1 MPNPGLLRADIYK
14 AGHLAARLTRHSDYS
29 VHFAYLPGYTGEP
42 LAWSLP
48 LGIERVTP
56 QSTLPNFFANLL
68 PEGYRLNALAASLKT
83 SKSNELGLLLA
94 LGADVPGDIQV
105 VPAGEVPLEVPA
117 VLVTD
122 AESVS
127 FHDLIG
133 VVDRKSLPGV
143 QAKLSARVSALMRTL
158 PVNWNSEEALLK
170 ISPDRIPYLVENEFN
185 RFLENKIPLS
195 NEIEGVGK
203 FLNNIKSFDEFKN
216 ILNSDVKAKIYFKDK
231 KIKLATVLDLDF
243 KDYDEVKEF
252 SSYDEMIN
260 FYIDYEHTTT
270 SYMLLKNR
278 LESFLEKKLKKLN
291 KILSLIKKDIEDSET
306 MESIKEKGDILA
318 SVLYNVKK
326 GMNSIKAY
334 DFYNN
339 EEIEIELDSLI
350 SPKENLDRIYKKYNK
365 VKRGLTNAIRRDKEI
380 REEISYIESTLLFIE
395 SSTDVSSLREIEEEL
410 IKLNYIK
417 SLHNKKKTKLKK
429 EVKYG
434 VIEGEDYLILYGRN
448 NLENDNLTFKISEKN
463 DYWFHV
469 KDIPSSH
476 IILKATKLTD
486 ELIVKA
492 AQVSAYYSKANLG
505 EKVTVDYTLRKNV
518 SKPNGA
524 KPGFVIYVSQKS
536 VVVEK
541 VELDK
546 I

>member
-1 MPNPGLLRADIYK
+1 M
-14 AGHLAARLTRHSDYS
+14 
-29 VHFAYLPGYTGEP
+29 
-42 LAWSLP
+42 
-48 LGIERVTP
+48 
-56 QSTLPNFFANLL
+56 
-68 PEGYRLNALAASLKT
+68 
-83 SKSNELGLLLA
+83 
-94 LGADVPGDIQV
+94 
-105 VPAGEVPLEVPA
+105 
-117 VLVTD
+117 
-122 AESVS
+122 
-127 FHDLIG
+127 
-133 VVDRKSLPGV
+133 
-143 QAKLSARVSALMRTL
+143 
-158 PVNWNSEEALLK
+158 
-170 ISPDRIPYLVENEFN
+170 
-185 RFLENKIPLS
+185 
-195 NEIEGVGK
+195 GK
-203 FLNNIKSFDEFKN
+203 YLNNIKSFEEFTN
-216 ILNSDVKAKIYFKDK
+216 ILNSPVKAKIYFKDK

-326 GMNSIKAY
+326 GMNSVKAY

-339 EEIEIELDSLI
+339 KEIEIELDSLI

-434 VIEGEDYLILYGRN
+434 LIEGEDYLILYGRN

-476 IILKATKLTD
+476 IILKTTKLTD

>member
-1 MPNPGLLRADIYK
+1 MLYIDGISLSKIKEELKKILEGKRINRIFKNNEYTISIHFGKIELLLSCIPALPICYITKSKEQPILDIASSIISNLRK
-14 AGHLAARLTRHSDYS
+14 HLMNAMLTDVEQLGFDRIL
-29 VHFAYLPGYTGEP
+29 VFHF
-42 LAWSLP
+42 SR
-48 LGIERVTP
+48 I
-56 QSTLPNFFANLL
+56 
-68 PEGYRLNALAASLKT
+68 
-83 SKSNELGLLLA
+83 NELGE
-94 LGADVPGDIQV
+94 IKKYKIYF
-105 VPAGEVPLEVPA
+105 EC
-117 VLVTD
+117 
-122 AESVS
+122 
-127 FHDLIG
+127 IG
-133 VVDRKSLPGV
+133 
-143 QAKLSARVSALMRTL
+143 KLSNVIFTD
-158 PVNWNSEEALLK
+158 E
-170 ISPDRIPYLVENEFN
+170 
-185 RFLENKIPLS
+185 ENKILDTLKKFHISENFDRTLFLGETYTRPKFEKKLLPIDVNEKDFNKILENNTLLS

-203 FLNNIKSFDEFKN
+203 FLNNIKSFKDFKN

-270 SYMLLKNR
+270 SFMLLKNR
-278 LESFLEKKLKKLN
+278 LESLLEKKLKKLN
-291 KILSLIKKDIEDSET
+291 KILSLIKKDIEDSKT
-306 MESIKEKGDILA
+306 MDSIKEKGDILA
-318 SVLYNVKK
+318 SVLYNVKR

-339 EEIEIELDSLI
+339 KEVEIELDPLI
-350 SPKENLDRIYKKYNK
+350 SPNENLDRIYKRYNK
-365 VKRGLTNAIRRDKEI
+365 VKRGLTNAIRREKEI
-380 REEISYIESTLLFIE
+380 KEEITYVESSLLFIE
-395 SSTDVSSLREIEEEL
+395 NSQDVISLREIEEEL

-448 NLENDNLTFKISEKN
+448 NLENDNLTFKASAKD

-476 IILKATKLTD
+476 IILKTSKLTD
-486 ELIVKA
+486 ELIVKS
-492 AQVSAYYSKANLG
+492 AQVSAYFSKANLG

-524 KPGFVIYVSQKS
+524 KPGFVIYVNQKS

-541 VELDK
+541 VELEK

>member
-1 MPNPGLLRADIYK
+1 MLYIDGISLSKIKEELKKILEGKRINRIFKNNEYTISIHFGKIELLLSCIPALPICYITKSKEQPILDIASSIISNLRK
-14 AGHLAARLTRHSDYS
+14 HLMNAMLTDVEQLGFDRIL
-29 VHFAYLPGYTGEP
+29 VFHF
-42 LAWSLP
+42 SR
-48 LGIERVTP
+48 I
-56 QSTLPNFFANLL
+56 
-68 PEGYRLNALAASLKT
+68 
-83 SKSNELGLLLA
+83 NELGE
-94 LGADVPGDIQV
+94 IKKYKIYF
-105 VPAGEVPLEVPA
+105 EC
-117 VLVTD
+117 
-122 AESVS
+122 
-127 FHDLIG
+127 IG
-133 VVDRKSLPGV
+133 
-143 QAKLSARVSALMRTL
+143 KLSNVIFTDEENKILDTL
-158 PVNWNSEEALLK
+158 KKFHISENF
-170 ISPDRIPYLVENEFN
+170 DRILFLGETYTRPKFEKKLLPIDVNEKDFN
-185 RFLENKIPLS
+185 KILENKIPLT

-203 FLNNIKSFDEFKN
+203 FLNDIKSFKDFKN

-231 KIKLATVLDLDF
+231 KIKLATVLDLYF

-270 SYMLLKNR
+270 SFMLLKNR
-278 LESFLEKKLKKLN
+278 LESLLEKKLKKLN
-291 KILSLIKKDIEDSET
+291 KILSLIKKDIEDSKT
-306 MESIKEKGDILA
+306 MDSIKEKGDILA
-318 SVLYNVKK
+318 SVLYNVKR
-326 GMNSIKAY
+326 GMNNIKAY

-339 EEIEIELDSLI
+339 KEVEIELDPLI
-350 SPKENLDRIYKKYNK
+350 SPNENLDRIYKRYNK
-365 VKRGLTNAIRRDKEI
+365 VKRGLTNAIRREKEI
-380 REEISYIESTLLFIE
+380 KEEITYVESSLLFIE
-395 SSTDVSSLREIEEEL
+395 NSTDVTSLREIEEEL

-448 NLENDNLTFKISEKN
+448 NLENDNLTFKVSAKD

-476 IILKATKLTD
+476 IILKTSKLTD
-486 ELIVKA
+486 ELIVKS
-492 AQVSAYYSKANLG
+492 AQLSAYFSKANLG

-541 VELDK
+541 VELEK

>member
-1 MPNPGLLRADIYK
+1 MLYIDGISLSKIKEELKKILEGKRINRIFKNNEYTISIHFGKIELLLSCIPALPICYITKSKEQPILDIASSIISNLRK
-14 AGHLAARLTRHSDYS
+14 HLMNAMLTDVEQLGFDRIL
-29 VHFAYLPGYTGEP
+29 VFHF
-42 LAWSLP
+42 SR
-48 LGIERVTP
+48 I
-56 QSTLPNFFANLL
+56 
-68 PEGYRLNALAASLKT
+68 
-83 SKSNELGLLLA
+83 NELGE
-94 LGADVPGDIQV
+94 IKKYKIYF
-105 VPAGEVPLEVPA
+105 EC
-117 VLVTD
+117 
-122 AESVS
+122 
-127 FHDLIG
+127 IG
-133 VVDRKSLPGV
+133 
-143 QAKLSARVSALMRTL
+143 KLSNVIFTDEENKILDTL
-158 PVNWNSEEALLK
+158 KKFHISENF
-170 ISPDRIPYLVENEFN
+170 DRILFLGETYTRPKFEKKLLPIDVNEKDFN
-185 RFLENKIPLS
+185 KILENKIPLT

-203 FLNNIKSFDEFKN
+203 FLNNIKSFKDFKN

-231 KIKLATVLDLDF
+231 KIKLATVLDLYF

-270 SYMLLKNR
+270 SFMLLKNR
-278 LESFLEKKLKKLN
+278 LESLLEKKLKKLN
-291 KILSLIKKDIEDSET
+291 KILSLIKKDIEDSKT
-306 MESIKEKGDILA
+306 MDSIKEKGDILA
-318 SVLYNVKK
+318 SVLYNVKR
-326 GMNSIKAY
+326 GMNNIKAY

-339 EEIEIELDSLI
+339 KEVEIELDPLI
-350 SPKENLDRIYKKYNK
+350 SPNENLDRIYKRYNK
-365 VKRGLTNAIRRDKEI
+365 VKRGLTNAIRREKEI
-380 REEISYIESTLLFIE
+380 KEEITYVESSLLFIE
-395 SSTDVSSLREIEEEL
+395 NSTDVTSLREIEEEL

-448 NLENDNLTFKISEKN
+448 NLENDNLTFKVSVKD

-476 IILKATKLTD
+476 IILKTSKLTD
-486 ELIVKA
+486 ELIVKS
-492 AQVSAYYSKANLG
+492 AQLSAYFSKANLG

-524 KPGFVIYVSQKS
+524 KPGFVIYVNQKS

-541 VELDK
+541 VELEK

>member
-1 MPNPGLLRADIYK
+1 MLYIDGISLSKIKEELKKSLEGKRINRIFKNNEYTISIHFGKIELLLSCI
-14 AGHLAARLTRHSDYS
+14 
-29 VHFAYLPGYTGEP
+29 P
-42 LAWSLP
+42 SLP
-48 LGIERVTP
+48 ICYITKSKEQPILDIASSIISSLRKNLMNAMLTDIEQLGFDRILVFHFSRI
-56 QSTLPNFFANLL
+56 
-68 PEGYRLNALAASLKT
+68 
-83 SKSNELGLLLA
+83 NELGE
-94 LGADVPGDIQV
+94 IKKYKIYF
-105 VPAGEVPLEVPA
+105 EC
-117 VLVTD
+117 
-122 AESVS
+122 
-127 FHDLIG
+127 IG
-133 VVDRKSLPGV
+133 
-143 QAKLSARVSALMRTL
+143 KLSNVIFTDEENKVLDTLKKFHISEKFDRTL
-158 PVNWNSEEALLK
+158 FLGETYTRPKFDKKILPVD
-170 ISPDRIPYLVENEFN
+170 ITENEFN
-185 RFLENKIPLS
+185 RFLENKIPLT

-216 ILNSDVKAKIYFKDK
+216 ILNSNVKAKIYFKDK
-231 KIKLATVLDLDF
+231 KIKLATVLELDF

-270 SYMLLKNR
+270 SFMLLKNR
-278 LESFLEKKLKKLN
+278 LESLLEKKLKKLN
-291 KILSLIKKDIEDSET
+291 KTLSLIKKDIEDSKT
-306 MESIKEKGDILA
+306 MDNIKEEGDILA
-318 SVLYNVKK
+318 SVLYNVKR

-339 EEIEIELDSLI
+339 KEIEIELNPLI
-350 SPKENLDRIYKKYNK
+350 SPNENLDRIYKKYNK
-365 VKRGLTNAIRRDKEI
+365 VKRGLTNAIRREKEVK
-380 REEISYIESTLLFIE
+380 EEITYVESTLLFIKN
-395 SSTDVSSLREIEEEL
+395 STDVASLREIEEEL

-448 NLENDNLTFKISEKN
+448 NLENDNLTFKVSAKD

-476 IILKATKLTD
+476 IILKTSKLTD
-486 ELIVKA
+486 ELIVKS
-492 AQVSAYYSKANLG
+492 AQVSAYFSKANLG

-541 VELDK
+541 VELEK